1 LPWVHKIHE
10 VSIKRQGLLS
20 WTAALGFFTA
30 SVALRFFFDP
40 FLEEVQFLPF
50 WPAIALATLICGWRQ
65 GVFVLVLSALTGWYF
80 FIEPLNSS
88 AIKDK
93 ATTGALGGFLLVGGF
108 IILLVAALR
117 EAIRRVELANAA
129 KDILFSE
136 LQHRVANNLQ
146 LVVALL
152 RNAQRNLRNPV
163 VATETLTDAEERI
176 MAMSQL
182 HRRLN
187 DGTAFT
193 YGLNTLLR
201 EMLCN
206 AFRDLP
212 VTFQV
217 DVGDLPDL
225 SIDQMT
231 AIALLVN
238 EAALNAAKH
247 VFSKGLGKR
256 FDVALSKDANGHLRL
271 VIKDDGPGMSAEAID
286 AQARSLGMGIME
298 SFAKQLGGPLEI
310 EQAGGTSLT
319 VEITIP

>member
-1 LPWVHKIHE
+1 M
-10 VSIKRQGLLS
+10 LS
-20 WTAALGFFTA
+20 WTVALGFFTA
-30 SVALRFFFDP
+30 SAVARVLFDP
-40 FLEEVQFLPF
+40 FLEGVQFITF

-65 GVFVLVLSALTGWYF
+65 GIFVLVLSALTGWYF
-80 FIEPLNSS
+80 LIEPLNSS

-93 ATTGALGGFLLVGGF
+93 TTIGALGGFLIVGGF

-117 EAIRRVELANAA
+117 ETIRRVELANAA
-129 KDILFSE
+129 KDILFGE

-146 LVVALL
+146 IVVALL

-163 VATETLTDAEERI
+163 VAAETLVDAEERI

-193 YGLNTLLR
+193 YGLNTVLR
-201 EMLCN
+201 EMLAN
-206 AFRDLP
+206 AFGNLP

-225 SIDQMT
+225 SMDQMT

-256 FDVALSKDANGHLRL
+256 FDVALSKNESGRLHL
-271 VIKDDGPGMSAEAID
+271 VIKDDGPGTSAEVID
-286 AQARSLGMGIME
+286 AQSRSLGMGIME
-298 SFAKQLGGPLEI
+298 AFAQQLGGKLAI
-310 EQAGGTSLT
+310 GQGAGTSLS
-319 VEITIP
+319 VEFASC

>member
-1 LPWVHKIHE
+1 
-10 VSIKRQGLLS
+10 
-20 WTAALGFFTA
+20 
-30 SVALRFFFDP
+30 
-40 FLEEVQFLPF
+40 
-50 WPAIALATLICGWRQ
+50 
-65 GVFVLVLSALTGWYF
+65 
-80 FIEPLNSS
+80 
-88 AIKDK
+88 
-93 ATTGALGGFLLVGGF
+93 
-108 IILLVAALR
+108 
-117 EAIRRVELANAA
+117 
-129 KDILFSE
+129 

-146 LVVALL
+146 LVVSLL
-152 RNAQRNLRNPV
+152 RNAQRNLRHPV
-163 VATETLTDAEERI
+163 IAAETLTDAEERI
-176 MAMSQL
+176 LALAQL

-201 EMLCN
+201 EMLSN

-247 VFSKGLGKR
+247 VFSKGLGAR
-256 FDVALSKDANGHLRL
+256 FDVALSQVESGRLHL
-271 VIKDDGPGMSAEAID
+271 VIRDDGPGMSAEVID

-298 SFAKQLGGPLEI
+298 SFAKQLGGPLEV
-310 EQAGGTSLT
+310 EGQGAGTSLS
-319 VEITIP
+319 VEFSAP

>member
-1 LPWVHKIHE
+1 MPWVHKIHE
-10 VSIKRQGLLS
+10 LSIKRQGLLS
-20 WTAALGFFTA
+20 LTVALGLFTV
-30 SVALRFFFDP
+30 SVALRFLFEP
-40 FLEEVQFLPF
+40 VLEGAKFLTF

-65 GVFVLVLSALTGWYF
+65 GVFVLVLSALTGWYYF
-80 FIEPLNSS
+80 MEPLNSF

-93 ATTGALGGFLLVGGF
+93 TTTGALGGFLIVGGF
-108 IILLVAALR
+108 IIILVAALR

-129 KDILFSE
+129 KDILFGE

-163 VATETLTDAEERI
+163 LAAETLTDAEERI

-187 DGTAFT
+187 DGTAFI

-201 EMLCN
+201 EMLSN

-212 VTFQV
+212 VSFRV
-217 DVGDLPDL
+217 DVGDMPDL

-247 VFSKGLGKR
+247 VFSKGLGTR
-256 FDVALSKDANGHLRL
+256 FDVSLSKDESGHLHL
-271 VIKDDGPGMSAEAID
+271 MIKDNGPGMSAEVMD

-310 EQAGGTSLT
+310 RQGAGTSLS
-319 VEITIP
+319 VEFTIP

>member
-1 LPWVHKIHE
+1 MPWVHKIHE
-10 VSIKRQGLLS
+10 VSIKRQGPLS
-20 WTAALGFFTA
+20 WTVAVGLFSA
-30 SVALRFFFDP
+30 SVALRFIFDP
-40 FLEEVQFLPF
+40 FLEGMKFLTF

-65 GVFVLVLSALTGWYF
+65 GGFVLILSALTSWYYF
-80 FIEPLNSS
+80 MEPYNSF

-93 ATTGALGGFLLVGGF
+93 TTIGALAGFLIVGGF

-129 KDILFSE
+129 KDILFGE

-163 VATETLTDAEERI
+163 LAAETLTDAEERI

-193 YGLNTLLR
+193 YGIKTLLR
-201 EMLCN
+201 EMLSN

-212 VTFQV
+212 VTFRV
-217 DVGDLPDL
+217 DVGDAPDL

-247 VFSKGLGKR
+247 VFSKGLGKC
-256 FDVALSKDANGHLRL
+256 FDVSLSKDDSGRLHLKIR
-271 VIKDDGPGMSAEAID
+271 DDGPGMSAETID

-310 EQAGGTSLT
+310 AEGAGTSLS
-319 VEITIP
+319 VEFTIP